1 MLVKGCK
8 VSVLQDEYVVGGL
21 MDSGDLVNKY
31 CIMCL
36 EFARR
41 VDLKCSH
48 QNGKRGGR
56 GS

>member
-1 MLVKGCK
+1 
-8 VSVLQDEYVVGGL
+8 

-48 QNGKRGGR
+48 QNGKRR
-56 GS
+56 RKRELR